1 GEDAARLFPALSE
14 PVAAA
19 SVAQVHRM
27 ETPNGPR
34 AVKILRPNIERTM
47 EQELRAR
54 RRIAYSAQRHGTA
67 EVKRMEPAAFI
78 DTMARSLTREMDLRF
93 EAGAASEFAEIAA
106 IDGYVHAPK
115 VDWERTSQR
124 VLTTEWIEGRSLTN
138 PGPLGAEQRIDLA
151 NR

>member
-1 GEDAARLFPALSE
+1 MAAP
-14 PVAAA
+14 
-19 SVAQVHRM
+19 
-27 ETPNGPR
+27 
-34 AVKILRPNIERTM
+34 
-47 EQELRAR
+47 
-54 RRIAYSAQRHGTA
+54 

-106 IDGYVHAPK
+106 IDGYVSAPK

-138 PGPLGAEQRIDLA
+138 PGPIVGRLTRSISPTASRAASSPALSTTASSMPTCTRET
-151 NR
+151 